1 MQPAAEFL
9 TPEECAEV
17 DKALLTSHDKFA
29 TRVAIYALRSLKTI
43 AQQQETV
50 IEALTPEHIEDWV
63 YQDESLQAGSDREF
77 RKFFSRLVTSSLS
90 LLKQIAQ
97 EADTN
102 VAGLTPT
109 QVITWFEQVA
119 KQRMDQTFN

>member
-97 EADTN
+97 EADTD
-102 VAGLTPT
+102 VANLTPT
-109 QVITWFEQVA
+109 QVITWFEQGA